1 MKKVT
6 DYAILFGMG
15 LFKGILLVY
24 TFVLGGTASYA
35 AGLLKAESFPG
46 TFSDLSFQNRM
57 AVLAEGYE
65 GFETKFDS
73 SGKCISGCPYRGIT
87 LAQMQR
93 LSNENTVAGNAYIN
107 NLGQMADVVSSS
119 PQQEIVDV
127 AQNIETSPVAP
138 APVPSYPTP
147 TPPVV
152 PSVPTQPDV
161 PSVPTKPVVPPAP
174 QWKCTNHSNIVKITN
189 TVPVQA
195 PLDCDLVI
203 TSDYGPR
210 NAPTAGASTWHG
222 GIDLSASTGTP
233 VYAPAG
239 GRVVAMP
246 GGSCGLGLE
255 IDHGNGFVTKYC
267 HLSARAVS
275 VGDVVQAGCH
285 IGNVGNTGVST
296 GPHLHYA
303 IIYNNKPFDPLYP
316 ENRLGR
322 SYSMVKMS
330 SGRPGGTILPGRI

>member
-1 MKKVT
+1 MKKVM

-24 TFVLGGTASYA
+24 SFVLGGTASYA
-35 AGLLKAESFPG
+35 VGLLKAESFPG

-57 AVLAEGYE
+57 AILAQGYE

-87 LAQMQR
+87 LGQMQR
-93 LSNENTVAGNAYIN
+93 LSNENTAAGNAYIN
-107 NLGQMADVVSSS
+107 NLGQMADVVSP

-127 AQNIETSPVAP
+127 AQDIETSPVAP

-152 PSVPTQPDV
+152 P
-161 PSVPTKPVVPPAP
+161 PAP
-174 QWKCTNHSNIVKITN
+174 QWKCSNHSNIVKITN

-222 GIDLSASTGTP
+222 GIDLSAPTGTP

-246 GGSCGLGLE
+246 GGDCGLGLE

-303 IIYNNKPFDPLYP
+303 IMYNGKPFDPLYP

-322 SYSMVKMS
+322 SYSMSQMS

>member
-24 TFVLGGTASYA
+24 SFVLGGTASYA

-57 AVLAEGYE
+57 AVLAQGYE

-93 LSNENTVAGNAYIN
+93 LSNENTAAGNAYIN
-107 NLGQMADVVSSS
+107 NLGQMADVVSP
-119 PQQEIVDV
+119 PQQETVDV
-127 AQNIETSPVAP
+127 AQDIETSPVAP

-152 PSVPTQPDV
+152 P
-161 PSVPTKPVVPPAP
+161 PAP
-174 QWKCTNHSNIVKITN
+174 QWKCSNHSNIVKITN

-203 TSDYGPR
+203 TSDYGSR

-222 GIDLSASTGTP
+222 GIDLSAPTGTP

-246 GGSCGLGLE
+246 GGDCGLGLE
-255 IDHGNGFVTKYC
+255 LDHGNGFVTKYC

-303 IIYNNKPFDPLYP
+303 IMYNGKPFDPLYP

-322 SYSMVKMS
+322 SYSMSQMS

>member
-24 TFVLGGTASYA
+24 SFVLGGTASYA

-57 AVLAEGYE
+57 AVLAQGYE

-93 LSNENTVAGNAYIN
+93 LSNENTAAGNAYIN
-107 NLGQMADVVSSS
+107 NLGQMADVVSP
-119 PQQEIVDV
+119 PQQETVDV
-127 AQNIETSPVAP
+127 AQDIETSPVAP

-152 PSVPTQPDV
+152 P
-161 PSVPTKPVVPPAP
+161 PAP
-174 QWKCTNHSNIVKITN
+174 QWKGSNHSNIVKITN

-203 TSDYGPR
+203 TSDYGSR

-222 GIDLSASTGTP
+222 GIDLSAPTGTP

-246 GGSCGLGLE
+246 GGDCGLGLE
-255 IDHGNGFVTKYC
+255 LDHGNGFVTKYC

-303 IIYNNKPFDPLYP
+303 IMYNGKPFDPLYP

-322 SYSMVKMS
+322 SYSMSQMS

>member
-6 DYAILFGMG
+6 DYVILFGME
-15 LFKGILLVY
+15 LFKGILLVCGI
-24 TFVLGGTASYA
+24 VLGGTASYA
-35 AGLLKAESFPG
+35 VGLLKAESFPG

-57 AVLAEGYE
+57 AVLAQGYE

-93 LSNENTVAGNAYIN
+93 LSNENTAVGNAYIN
-107 NLGQMADVVSSS
+107 NLGQMAGASSVAQPAGVVSP
-119 PQQEIVDV
+119 PQQEFVEG
-127 AQNIETSPVAP
+127 AENIETVPAP
-138 APVPSYPTP
+138 APMPTYPTP
-147 TPPVV
+147 KPPVV
-152 PSVPTQPDV
+152 S
-161 PSVPTKPVVPPAP
+161 PAP
-174 QWKCTNHSNIVKITN
+174 QWKCNRHSNIIKITN

-195 PLDCDLVI
+195 PLDCDLIV

-222 GIDLSASTGTP
+222 GIDLSAPTGTS

-239 GRVVAMP
+239 GRVVAIP
-246 GGSCGLGLE
+246 GGDCGLGLE

-275 VGDVVQAGCH
+275 VGEVVQAGCH

-303 IIYNNKPFDPLYP
+303 IMYNGKPFDPLYP

-322 SYSMVKMS
+322 SYSMSQMS